1 MSRRSQGPTQGQ
13 ELVSVTLP
21 VGVHP
26 SSIGISNC
34 LGDEIMNR
42 LISLLIAAIVLAGCN
57 TIQGAGTDIERGGE
71 KIQDAAGKA
80 KN

>member
-1 MSRRSQGPTQGQ
+1 
-13 ELVSVTLP
+13 
-21 VGVHP
+21 VHP

-34 LGDEIMNR
+34 LGDEIMNM

>member
-1 MSRRSQGPTQGQ
+1 
-13 ELVSVTLP
+13 
-21 VGVHP
+21 
-26 SSIGISNC
+26 
-34 LGDEIMNR
+34 MNR

>member
-1 MSRRSQGPTQGQ
+1 
-13 ELVSVTLP
+13 L
-21 VGVHP
+21 
-26 SSIGISNC
+26 SSIR
-34 LGDEIMNR
+34 GDVRSGCFVKTTVLEETDMFAK
-42 LISLLIAAIVLAGCN
+42 LLSLFIAALVVAGCN